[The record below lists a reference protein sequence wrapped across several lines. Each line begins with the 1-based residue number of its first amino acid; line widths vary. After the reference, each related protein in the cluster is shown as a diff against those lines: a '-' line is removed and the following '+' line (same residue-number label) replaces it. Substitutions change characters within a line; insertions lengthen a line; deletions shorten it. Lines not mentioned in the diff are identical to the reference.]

1 MWLYAT
7 ILGVVYSQFNGA
19 DMWRFIY
26 LVDSLASR
34 LQLLS
39 GMKSACMHGL
49 MTDIPLFFKS
59 SKICGRCCF
68 MVLLVCLSFTVQAAD
83 QRYVS
88 VIKGYSLPLVL
99 DEDVETV
106 ALGRPG
112 VVGVV
117 TLKPGMLM
125 LNGES
130 IGATSLTIFGKSG
143 EIYNYTVRVSNDV
156 SQLAYLIRQ
165 IEPNVTVE
173 DANGVI
179 VLRGSVPTPAA
190 LARVLSVA
198 DRYVD
203 GGAGAEPHFSV
214 ISDRGGIL
222 AGNTSQKTEMA
233 PAELDI
239 GLQTLNVGG
248 GSGSGSGGNRGGAR
262 GVASAL
268 NQELTDNKGNLAQN
282 IARGDVVTVARGKV
296 MSLIR
301 VEDHPR
307 IEMQLRIVAIDRNKT
322 DEFGIDWRLDG
333 SRVLIGNTTGGVVNS
348 LPSALNP
355 APNGGSIST
364 GTGNLLGLF
373 QPGSYGLSAF
383 VRAIE
388 NKGAGKTLS
397 EPLLTA
403 LSGESASFLVGGSV
417 PIPIQTLAA
426 GNATSNALTATNVRY
441 IQYGLSLVVRPTVLE
456 NGKISIV
463 LDQSISTPDY
473 SNQIQVLGA
482 AIPGFNQ
489 RTVSTI
495 TESDNGE
502 TWAVAG
508 LLSEEDTKAL
518 KQVPILG
525 NIPILGWLFRN
536 TNDQV
541 SRSELMILM
550 TARTIKGSNDTTQS
564 FDGHGDL
571 QPGGAPSAPQ
581 PAPTSGNEPLAT
593 ASPARASGLST
604 VASEGPVMQP
614 SQMPETGERMLA
626 AASEVADNVAASEAV
641 LRVPDTETVFPG
653 MQRPYIAVRKP
664 KAAPEAMG
672 DTEVTMESGQVNRL

>member
-1 MWLYAT
+1 
-7 ILGVVYSQFNGA
+7 
-19 DMWRFIY
+19 
-26 LVDSLASR
+26 
-34 LQLLS
+34 
-39 GMKSACMHGL
+39 
-49 MTDIPLFFKS
+49 MTDIPLILKS
-59 SKICGRCCF
+59 LKMLGRCCL
-68 MVLLVCLSFTVQAAD
+68 MVMLVCFSFSVQAAD
-83 QRYVS
+83 QRFVS
-88 VIKGYSLPLVL
+88 VTKGYSLPLVL
-99 DEDVETV
+99 DEDVDTI

-117 TLKPGMLM
+117 TLKPNMLM

-143 EIYNYTVRVSNDV
+143 VIYNYTVRVSNDV

-179 VLRGSVPTPAA
+179 VLRGTVPTPAA

-203 GGAGAEPHFSV
+203 GGTGTEPNFSV

-222 AGNTSQKTEMA
+222 AGNTSEQTEME
-233 PAELDI
+233 PVELDV
-239 GLQTLNVGG
+239 GLQTLNVG
-248 GSGSGSGGNRGGAR
+248 RGGGGR
-262 GVASAL
+262 GSASISNAL
-268 NQELTDNKGNLAQN
+268 EQKLMDNKGNLAQN
-282 IARGDVVTVARGKV
+282 IARGDVVTVAKGKV
-296 MSLIR
+296 MSLIK
-301 VEDHPR
+301 VEEHPR
-307 IEMQLRIVAIDRNKT
+307 VEMQLRIVAIDRNKT

-333 SRVLIGNTTGGVVNS
+333 NKVLIGNTTGGVANR
-348 LPSALNP
+348 LTSAFDP
-355 APNGGSIST
+355 AAGGQNIDPGS
-364 GTGNLLGLF
+364 GNLVGFFL
-373 QPGSYGLSAF
+373 PGKYGLSTF

-388 NKGAGKTLS
+388 RKGAGKTLS

-417 PIPIQTLAA
+417 PIPTQTLAA
-426 GNATSNALTATNVRY
+426 GNATSNALSATNVRY

-456 NGKISIV
+456 SGKISIV

-482 AIPGFNQ
+482 SIPGFNQ

-495 TESDNGE
+495 TESDDGE

-518 KQVPILG
+518 KQVPLLG
-525 NIPILGWLFRN
+525 NIPILGWLFRS

-550 TARTIKGSNDTTQS
+550 TARVIKGANDTTQG

-571 QPGGAPSAPQ
+571 QPSSAPQAPQ
-581 PAPTSGNEPLAT
+581 PAPAPGKEPLA
-593 ASPARASGLST
+593 AAPARASGLPMVTAESSVTQPRQMTEAGEPVLT
-604 VASEGPVMQP
+604 VASEVDGAAVPV
-614 SQMPETGERMLA
+614 
-626 AASEVADNVAASEAV
+626 EAV
-641 LRVPDTETVFPG
+641 LKVPDTETVFPG
-653 MQRPYIAVRKP
+653 AQKPYIAIRKP
-664 KAAPEAMG
+664 KVMPDAAG
-672 DTEVTMESGQVNRL
+672 SHEVAVEPDQVNRL